1 MFRALSKIPLH
12 WQTLAA
18 MALGAVLGSLFGTA
32 MAPLGKLG
40 SALIQIIKA
49 LATPLLFFVLLDSF
63 MNSAIHGRALL
74 RLVIICG
81 INAVFAVTIGMTVA
95 GVLQP
100 GLALRGILPSGAAPT
115 APKGDMWTW
124 ILGYL
129 PENLFQPFITH
140 SVPGAILLAI
150 LFGLALQSMQ
160 KEGEKIGSVKKGVA
174 FAVQLLLHAIGWVVK
189 LSPLAVLGVVAQSVG
204 DRGLAPLLGLV
215 SYTGATILGMALQAI
230 LVYQVWIVFSRVRLA
245 DFWRA
250 AKEPMLYS
258 FGVNSSLATLPL
270 TLKALERLK
279 VSPAAARLGA
289 GLGTNFNNDGILLYE
304 AAAVLIVTQ
313 AYGMELSVGAQI
325 ALMVSCAITTFGVA
339 GVPEAGIIALT
350 LVLSSA
356 GIPTEILPL
365 LLTVDWIVARCRS
378 ATNVLGDM
386 TTSIAL
392 DKRRAAV

>member
-1 MFRALSKIPLH
+1 MFRAIGKVPLH

-18 MALGAVLGSLFGTA
+18 MGIGALLGSCFGTA
-32 MAPLGKLG
+32 MSPLGKMG

-63 MNSAIHGRALL
+63 MNAAIRGRALL
-74 RLVIICG
+74 RLVVVCA
-81 INAVFAVTIGMTVA
+81 INAAFAIAIGVIVAEVFHP
-95 GVLQP
+95 GV
-100 GLALRGILPSGAAPT
+100 ALRGILPSGSVPT
-115 APKGDMWTW
+115 APKGDVWTW

-140 SVPGAILLAI
+140 SIPGAILLAV
-150 LFGLALQSMQ
+150 LFGLALQSLKQ
-160 KEGEKIGSVKKGVA
+160 EGESIQGAKKGVA
-174 FAVQLLLHAIGWVVK
+174 FTVQLLLHAIGWAVK
-189 LSPLAVLGVVAQSVG
+189 LSPIAVMGVVAQSVG
-204 DRGLAPLLGLV
+204 ERGLAPLVGLV
-215 SYTGATILGMALQAI
+215 GYTGATVLGMALQVVF
-230 LVYQVWIVFSRVRLA
+230 VYQVWIYFSRVRLV

-250 AKEPMLYS
+250 AKQPMLYA
-258 FGVNSSLATLPL
+258 FGVNSSLASLPL
-270 TLKALERLK
+270 TFQALDRLK

-313 AYGMELSVGAQI
+313 AYGMDLSVGAQM
-325 ALMVSCAITTFGVA
+325 ALMVSCALTTLGVA

-392 DKRRAAV
+392 DMRRATA

>member
-1 MFRALSKIPLH
+1 MVRVIGKVPLH
-12 WQTLAA
+12 WQTLVA
-18 MALGAVLGSLFGTA
+18 MGVGALLGSCFGSAVT
-32 MAPLGKLG
+32 PLGKLG

-63 MNSAIHGRALL
+63 MNSAIRGRALL

-81 INAVFAVTIGMTVA
+81 INAVCAVVI
-95 GVLQP
+95 GVLVAEVFQP
-100 GLALRGILPSGAAPT
+100 GVALRGILPTGSAPT
-115 APKGDMWTW
+115 APKGDMGTW

-129 PENLFQPFITH
+129 PRNLLQPFITN
-140 SVPGAILLAI
+140 SVPGAILLAV
-150 LFGLALQSMQ
+150 LFGLALQSM
-160 KEGEKIGSVKKGVA
+160 KKDGESIGGAKKGVA
-174 FAVQLLLHAIGWVVK
+174 FTVQLLLHAIGWVVK
-189 LSPLAVLGVVAQSVG
+189 LSPIAVMGVVAQSVG
-204 DRGLAPLLGLV
+204 DRGLAPLVGLIG
-215 SYTGATILGMALQAI
+215 YTGATILGMALQAI
-230 LVYQVWIVFSRVRLA
+230 FVYQVWIYFSRVRLG

-258 FGVNSSLATLPL
+258 IGVNSSLATLPL
-270 TLKALERLK
+270 TFKALDRLN

-313 AYGMELSVGAQI
+313 AYGMDLSVGAQV
-325 ALMVSCAITTFGVA
+325 ALMLSCVITTFGVA

-350 LVLSSA
+350 LVLSSS

-392 DKRRAAV
+392 DKHRAAA